1 MKRDIIL
8 AGVGGQGI
16 LSIATVIGEAALAEG
31 LYLKQAEVHGMS
43 QRGGDV
49 QSNLRISTEPI
60 HSDLIPR
67 GGADLVISLEPMEA
81 LRYVEYLKPD
91 GWIVT
96 SSVPFVNIPNY
107 PELEEVLAHIKAFPN
122 HVLLDVEALAKS
134 VGAPAQAA
142 NMVLLGAAIP
152 MLGIEHDKMIAGV
165 KRVFA
170 RKGEAI
176 VATNVKAVEAGY
188 NQLKIKN

>member
-1 MKRDIIL
+1 MKKDIIL

-16 LSIATVIGEAALAEG
+16 LSIATVIGEAALQEG

-49 QSNLRISTEPI
+49 QSNLRLSSEPI
-60 HSDLIPR
+60 MSDLIPK
-67 GGADLVISLEPMEA
+67 GGADLIISLEPMEA

-96 SSVPFVNIPNY
+96 SCVPFLNIPNY
-107 PELEEVLAHIKAFPN
+107 PEQEEVLARVRSYEH
-122 HVLLDVEALAKS
+122 HVLLDVEALAKEA
-134 VGAPAQAA
+134 GAPAQAA

-165 KRVFA
+165 ARVFA
-170 RKGEAI
+170 RKGEA
-176 VATNVKAVEAGY
+176 VVNTNINAVEKGY
-188 NQLKIKN
+188 AFSVR

>member
-1 MKRDIIL
+1 MKCDIIL

-49 QSNLRISTEPI
+49 QSNLRLSSEPI
-60 HSDLIPR
+60 FSDLIER
-67 GGADLVISLEPMEA
+67 GGADIVISLEPMEA

-107 PELEEVLAHIKAFPN
+107 PELEEVIAHIQSHPN
-122 HVLLDVEALAKS
+122 HVLLDVEDLAKS
-134 VGAPAQAA
+134 VGAPMQAA

-152 MLGIEHDKMIAGV
+152 MLGIEYEKMLAGV
-165 KRVFA
+165 ARVFA
-170 RKGEAI
+170 RKGEA
-176 VATNVKAVEAGY
+176 VVETNRKAVEAGY
-188 NQLKIKN
+188 AAACKK